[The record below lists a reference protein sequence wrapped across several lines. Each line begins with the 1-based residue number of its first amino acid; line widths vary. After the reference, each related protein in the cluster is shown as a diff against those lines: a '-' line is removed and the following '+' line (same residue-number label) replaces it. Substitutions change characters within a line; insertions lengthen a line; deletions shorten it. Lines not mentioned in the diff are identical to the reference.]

1 MQVNITAVE
10 VVHVVVTV
18 RVEDT
23 VVVDLISVK
32 VVKLI
37 LLAVIK
43 NLSSS
48 FLGET
53 ANVANEDTTIK
64 AIRNTISKRIFVGGI
79 SLQ

>member
-1 MQVNITAVE
+1 VQVNITAVE